1 MKKYYKRHTIK
12 YAIDRDFEHTIHQC
26 RIKREN
32 NKGTWI
38 TDEMEEAYCRLHDAG
53 FALSFEAFVDG
64 KLAGGLY
71 GVNIGNCFFGESM
84 YSEMENGFKAALI
97 GLAHVLEDNG
107 YVMIDCQFHTDHLER
122 MGEIK
127 ISYEEYSKLLPTI

>member
-1 MKKYYKRHTIK
+1 MISREINRRS
-12 YAIDRDFEHTIHQC
+12 IDRDFEHTIHQC

-84 YSEMENGFKAALI
+84 YSEMENGSKATLI

-122 MGEIK
+122 MGGIK